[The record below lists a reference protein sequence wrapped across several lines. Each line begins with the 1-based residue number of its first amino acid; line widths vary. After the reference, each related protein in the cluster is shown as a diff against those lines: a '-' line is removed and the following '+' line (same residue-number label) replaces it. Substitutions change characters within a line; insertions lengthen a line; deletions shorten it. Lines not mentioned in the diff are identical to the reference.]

1 MNRFTDEIVFWWLV
15 TALLLAEIPT
25 ILSPSFFQETTE
37 GIVLFPS
44 DDEITLASPAS
55 MIATHELVVPR
66 SIPIM
71 YSFAIIIL
79 YKFFPEKVQFFAYLN
94 ELHLSDLSVHVSS
107 VIYIFFQFSHF
118 ESIIV
123 MNNSYKEYSDD
134 FITNHPELFD
144 RVMLK
149 VNATIK
155 LSFEAHSDTTEE
167 DLVKMVR
174 QYIADGGEIVC
185 EMDFTNPND
194 DEWEK

>member
-1 MNRFTDEIVFWWLV
+1 
-15 TALLLAEIPT
+15 
-25 ILSPSFFQETTE
+25 
-37 GIVLFPS
+37 
-44 DDEITLASPAS
+44 
-55 MIATHELVVPR
+55 
-66 SIPIM
+66 
-71 YSFAIIIL
+71 
-79 YKFFPEKVQFFAYLN
+79 
-94 ELHLSDLSVHVSS
+94 LSVHVSS

-167 DLVKMVR
+167 HLVKMVR

-185 EMDFTNPND
+185 EMDFTNPY
-194 DEWEK
+194 DEDWEK